1 MDNTK
6 NQKDEG
12 FALYTEKIVPK
23 PAVKYRRLISGVK
36 FVLAAVLFGVIA
48 SFVMLFLYP
57 VLEQAVQKKAP
68 KEVWTIEKDEYP
80 SEVESTSEEI
90 EQTVSEEDTERAS
103 AAEDSGAAPTLKSA
117 ASDILKSLV
126 TIDVYKTEMGNI
138 LTETQS
144 ATETVGVV
152 IGQTNGEYIILTN
165 AAMVSESS
173 SLVVKISKATEVGGV
188 LRGSSGDMGIAVISV
203 KESDV
208 PSNERTAVVP
218 AQLDNSYSVQ
228 QGDIVIAAG
237 RLYGQNKNI
246 DYGVVSGINSKSG
259 IDNAYEIIS
268 TGLSSEAGD
277 YGYLFNT
284 KGNII
289 GISAVGERKTF
300 SVIGISDLKSM
311 IQQLSNGSQFVY
323 FGIKGQNVTG
333 TMATLYGLPVG
344 IYVTEIELDS
354 PAYEAGIQPGDVIT
368 AIDGNMVLTIQAFSE
383 KLYQCGSGHQIA
395 ITAKRLGS
403 EDYKEMTFT
412 ATTAAK

>member
-188 LRGSSGDMGIAVISV
+188 LRGSSGDMGIAVIV
-203 KESDV
+203 
-208 PSNERTAVVP
+208 
-218 AQLDNSYSVQ
+218 
-228 QGDIVIAAG
+228 
-237 RLYGQNKNI
+237 
-246 DYGVVSGINSKSG
+246 
-259 IDNAYEIIS
+259 
-268 TGLSSEAGD
+268 
-277 YGYLFNT
+277 
-284 KGNII
+284 
-289 GISAVGERKTF
+289 
-300 SVIGISDLKSM
+300 
-311 IQQLSNGSQFVY
+311 
-323 FGIKGQNVTG
+323 
-333 TMATLYGLPVG
+333 
-344 IYVTEIELDS
+344 
-354 PAYEAGIQPGDVIT
+354 
-368 AIDGNMVLTIQAFSE
+368 
-383 KLYQCGSGHQIA
+383 
-395 ITAKRLGS
+395 
-403 EDYKEMTFT
+403 
-412 ATTAAK
+412 

>member
-1 MDNTK
+1 MVNTE

-12 FALYTEKIVPK
+12 FALYTEKIIPK
-23 PAVKYRRLISGVK
+23 PAVKYRKLISGVK

-48 SFVMLFLYP
+48 SIVMIFLYP
-57 VLEQAVQKKAP
+57 VLEQVAAQKEAP

-80 SEVESTSEEI
+80 SEEESASAEAG
-90 EQTVSEEDTERAS
+90 QMVPEEDEEVTAEEGSAVSGMLKNTAS
-103 AAEDSGAAPTLKSA
+103 N
-117 ASDILKSLV
+117 ILKSLV

-144 ATETVGVV
+144 ATETVGAV

-165 AAMVSESS
+165 AAMVSDSS
-173 SLVVKISKATEVGGV
+173 SLVVKISKATEVSGV
-188 LRGSSGDMGIAVISV
+188 LRGSSENTGIAVVSV
-203 KESDV
+203 KESDI
-208 PSNERTAVVP
+208 PPNERITVVA

-246 DYGVVSGINSKSG
+246 DYGVVSGITSKSG

-268 TGLSSEAGD
+268 TGLSSEEDD

-289 GISAVGERKTF
+289 GISAAGERKTF

-311 IQQLSNGSQFVY
+311 IQQLSNGSELVY

-333 TMATLYGLPVG
+333 TMATIYGLPVG
-344 IYVTEIELDS
+344 IYVTDIELDS
-354 PAYEAGIQPGDVIT
+354 PAYASGIQPGDIIT

-383 KLYQCGSGHQIA
+383 KLYQCGIGQQIS

-403 EDYKEMTFT
+403 DDYKEMTFI
-412 ATTAAK
+412 ATTAAR